1 MTTTSRLT
9 HAVVAAALWGAVA
22 ALPSGASA
30 QAKDVAKDVA
40 KNVKVALIEPLSG
53 PWARQGYLERLGAEM
68 AVDDINAAG
77 GIKSLGG
84 AKLSLVVADTGDSPE
99 KAKNAAQRLVA
110 QEPELVG
117 GVGAWLSS
125 FTLAVTEVTE
135 RAELP
140 WLTLSYSDQ
149 ITNRGF
155 HYVFQTSATADRQS
169 ELALPAIVKLAES
182 ATEKK
187 PATAAIVM
195 DNTAAPV
202 SFTRPMRAGGLEKAG
217 IKLLVDEVF
226 TPPLSDATSVIAKVR
241 SARPDFLFLVP
252 TAVSDDA
259 LLLQKMTEMG
269 IPATR
274 LPVIGNGG
282 HMATPELLKATGP
295 EILENLIVSLAN
307 WSTKAQQDLIDR
319 YKKRTGEA
327 WLGQDSLCAYGHVW
341 ILKDALEKAG
351 VADRHKVAEAIRAMD
366 TTESAAKFFA
376 GGRVKFD
383 EKGRRVDAPLVMVQ
397 WQKGAPVAVFPL
409 DSASA
414 KPIWATK

>member
-1 MTTTSRLT
+1 MTTTALRLS
-9 HAVVAAALWGAVA
+9 HAIVAAVLLSALA
-22 ALPSGASA
+22 AMSTGASA
-30 QAKDVAKDVA
+30 QSKE
-40 KNVKVALIEPLSG
+40 VKVALVVPLSG

-68 AVDDINAAG
+68 AVDDINAGG

-84 AKLSLVVADTGDSPE
+84 AKMTLIVADTGDSPE
-99 KAKNAAQRLVA
+99 KAKNAALRLVA

-155 HYVFQTSATADRQS
+155 HYVFQTSATADRQA
-169 ELALPAIVKLAES
+169 ELALPTIIKLAES
-182 ATEKK
+182 ANEKK
-187 PATAAIVM
+187 PTTTAIVM

-202 SFTRPMRAGGLEKAG
+202 SFTKPMRAGGLEKVG
-217 IKLLVDEVF
+217 LKLLVDEVF
-226 TPPLSDATSVIAKVR
+226 TPPLSDATPLIAKVR

-259 LLLQKMTEMG
+259 LLLQKMMEMG
-269 IPATR
+269 IPAAR
-274 LPVIGNGG
+274 LPVVGNGA
-282 HMATPELLKATGP
+282 HLATPELLKATGP
-295 EILENLIVSLAN
+295 EIMEDVIVTLAN

-341 ILKDALEKAG
+341 ILKDALEKTGA
-351 VADRHKVAEAIRAMD
+351 ADRHKVAEAIHAMD
-366 TTESAAKFFA
+366 TTESSAKYFA
-376 GGRVKFD
+376 GGRIKFD
-383 EKGRRVDAPLVMVQ
+383 EKGRRVDAPLVIVQ
-397 WQKGAPVAVFPL
+397 WQKGQPVTIFPPE
-409 DSASA
+409 SASA
-414 KPIWATK
+414 KPIWVTK

>member
-1 MTTTSRLT
+1 MTTTALRLS
-9 HAVVAAALWGAVA
+9 HAIVAAVLLSALA
-22 ALPSGASA
+22 AMPTGASA
-30 QAKDVAKDVA
+30 QSKE
-40 KNVKVALIEPLSG
+40 VKVALVVPLSG

-84 AKLSLVVADTGDSPE
+84 AKMTLIVADTGDSPE
-99 KAKNAAQRLVA
+99 KAKNAALRVVA

-155 HYVFQTSATADRQS
+155 HYVFQTSATADRQA
-169 ELALPAIVKLAES
+169 ELALPTIIKLAES
-182 ATEKK
+182 ANEKK
-187 PATAAIVM
+187 PTTTAIVM

-202 SFTRPMRAGGLEKAG
+202 SFTKPMRAGGLEKVG
-217 IKLLVDEVF
+217 LKLLVDEVF
-226 TPPLSDATSVIAKVR
+226 TPPLSDATPLIAKVR

-259 LLLQKMTEMG
+259 LLLQKMMEMG
-269 IPATR
+269 IPAAR
-274 LPVIGNGG
+274 LPIVGNGA
-282 HMATPELLKATGP
+282 HLATPELLKATGP
-295 EILENLIVSLAN
+295 EIMEDVIVTLAN

-341 ILKDALEKAG
+341 ILKDALEKTGA
-351 VADRHKVAEAIRAMD
+351 ADRHKVAEAIHAMD
-366 TTESAAKFFA
+366 TTESSAKYFA
-376 GGRVKFD
+376 GGRIKFD
-383 EKGRRVDAPLVMVQ
+383 EKGRRVDAPLVIVQ
-397 WQKGAPVAVFPL
+397 WQKGQPVTIFPPE
-409 DSASA
+409 SASA
-414 KPIWATK
+414 KPIWVTK